1 VSVFPDGPTG
11 RSVAYFTNLLRA
23 ASVKP
28 EPTSAVPGT
37 SDHGQMRAV
46 DFVVVRPGGQIVADT
61 KSATIQVIWKLGGWE
76 AKLVAA
82 AAGTKLIGPLQH
94 PYEPWHWRLAR
105 S

>member
-1 VSVFPDGPTG
+1 MTAEVFLTG
-11 RSVAYFTNLLRA
+11 RTSRFRSGVAGGEDHDHLFLAPVQHRQFARA
-23 ASVKP
+23 TGEGHESEV
-28 EPTSAVPGT
+28 
-37 SDHGQMRAV
+37 
-46 DFVVVRPGGQIVADT
+46 GQIVADT